1 MRVKLR
7 FHLFVTIILNCI
19 KKWCEMCVKLVER
32 NGNSDIV
39 PLTINETKKKCYLS
53 YNFNVMCKASSH
65 H

>member
-1 MRVKLR
+1 
-7 FHLFVTIILNCI
+7 
-19 KKWCEMCVKLVER
+19 MCVKLVER